1 MSKPQVGNG
10 IVKESARPIEIH
22 VDSQGE
28 YWICDK
34 GVAAGTSDFRA
45 AGCTPHSEVHLVK

>member
-1 MSKPQVGNG
+1 MRKPQVGNG
-10 IVKESARPIEIH
+10 IVKQSGRPIEIH
-22 VDSQGE
+22 VDGQGE

-34 GVAAGTSDFRA
+34 GALDGIGDFRS